1 MGLVKSHNLDLMVGI
16 EIYSVQVFSVVKN
29 GYVDDDGVA
38 VAVAVVDEIDD
49 VEEEE
54 DHVVKSA
61 QTVEHIVVEVYV
73 QVLEARVLEVQAE
86 EE

>member
-1 MGLVKSHNLDLMVGI
+1 MGLVKSHNLDLMVGT

-29 GYVDDDGVA
+29 DYVDDDDGV
-38 VAVAVVDEIDD
+38 VAVVDEIDD

-54 DHVVKSA
+54 DHVVKPA
-61 QTVEHIVVEVYV
+61 QTVEHIVVEVYD

>member
-16 EIYSVQVFSVVKN
+16 EIYSVQVFSVEKN
-29 GYVDDDGVA
+29 DYVDGDDDDGV
-38 VAVAVVDEIDD
+38 VAVVDGIDD

-54 DHVVKSA
+54 DHVVKPA
-61 QTVEHIVVEVYV
+61 QTVEHIVVEVYD
-73 QVLEARVLEVQAE
+73 QVLEARVLEAPVE

>member
-1 MGLVKSHNLDLMVGI
+1 MGT

-29 GYVDDDGVA
+29 DYVDDDDGV
-38 VAVAVVDEIDD
+38 VAVVDEIDD

-54 DHVVKSA
+54 DHVVKPA
-61 QTVEHIVVEVYV
+61 QTVEHIVVEVYD

>member
-1 MGLVKSHNLDLMVGI
+1 MKSHNLDLMVGT

-29 GYVDDDGVA
+29 DYVDDDDGV
-38 VAVAVVDEIDD
+38 VAVVDEIDD

-54 DHVVKSA
+54 DHVVKPA
-61 QTVEHIVVEVYV
+61 QTVEHIVVEVYD

>member
-1 MGLVKSHNLDLMVGI
+1 MGLVKSHNLDLMVGT
-16 EIYSVQVFSVVKN
+16 EIYSVQVFSAEKN
-29 GYVDDDGVA
+29 DYVDGDDGV
-38 VAVAVVDEIDD
+38 VAVVDEIDD

-54 DHVVKSA
+54 DHVVKPA
-61 QTVEHIVVEVYV
+61 QTVEHIVVEVYD